1 MIKAASLATEI
12 NLLHFSQSLK
22 SQGIFHRISEESG
35 QQIIWVEGEQQV
47 ALVRGA
53 LDCWS
58 FEERNASPIRDSAK
72 LEVKRTLVMGLYN
85 VLRAYVH
92 SPVSMAM
99 IAACVVVAVFSS
111 LGTQPQ
117 RVAFLFYPLL
127 DTSGFTALLI
137 SIDSVSEL
145 LRSFSPMLL
154 HFGELHLVFNM
165 LWLWYFGRQLESTH
179 PRWLFVVLIL
189 LCSFTANTTQYLYSG
204 YNNFG
209 GMSGVVYGLL
219 GYTWIIHKFMPGSQ
233 LLISSGMFV
242 VFVIALIL
250 MEITASS
257 WIASAAHVGGLI
269 SGLLFGILV
278 LLTCRFVLGRSAITK
293 SGPV

>member
-1 MIKAASLATEI
+1 MIKAASLTTEI
-12 NLLHFSQSLK
+12 NLLRVSQFLT
-22 SQGIFHRISEESG
+22 SQGIFHRINEESG

-47 ALVRGA
+47 ALVREA
-53 LDCWS
+53 LDACP
-58 FEERNASPIRDSAK
+58 FEETNPGPIGDNSNV
-72 LEVKRTLVMGLYN
+72 EGKRTRVAGLYN
-85 VLRAYVH
+85 VLRAYAR
-92 SPVSMAM
+92 SPVSMSM
-99 IAACVVVAVFSS
+99 IAACVIVAVFSS

-137 SIDSVSEL
+137 SIDSASEL

-165 LWLWYFGRQLESTH
+165 LWLWYFGRQLESSH

-189 LCSFTANTTQYLYSG
+189 LCSFMGNTTQYLYSG

-219 GYTWIIHKFMPGSQ
+219 GYTWIIHKFMPGSR
-233 LLISSGMFV
+233 LLINNSMFM

-257 WIASAAHVGGLI
+257 WIATAAHVGGLI

-278 LLTCRFVLGRSAITK
+278 LLSYRFVLGRSVIAK
-293 SGPV
+293 NRSA